1 MDPESGKVA
10 GPMAA
15 QPPTALPPFF
25 LMEPRGE
32 QRVVPWLLKLLTEV
46 GWNLRTL

>member
-10 GPMAA
+10 SPVAV

-25 LMEPRGE
+25 LMGLQGE
-32 QRVVPWLLKLLTEV
+32 QPVVPWLLKLLTEA
-46 GWNLRTL
+46 GWNLCTL